1 MSIDLV
7 HDDVEK
13 DLIKVTLKQ
22 QCEYTHCVTSGA
34 KLIKEIRCGYLY

>member
-13 DLIKVTLKQ
+13 DLIKVRSPEPLTKPKNKLKYQ
-22 QCEYTHCVTSGA
+22 
-34 KLIKEIRCGYLY
+34 

>member
-22 QCEYTHCVTSGA
+22 CEYMHMCVTSDA
-34 KLIKEIRCGYLY
+34 NMEKQISTF